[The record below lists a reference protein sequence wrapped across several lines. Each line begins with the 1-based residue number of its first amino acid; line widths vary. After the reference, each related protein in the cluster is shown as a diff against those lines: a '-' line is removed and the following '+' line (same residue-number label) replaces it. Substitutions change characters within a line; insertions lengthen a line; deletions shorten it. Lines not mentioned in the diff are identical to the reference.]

1 MSTIPQHQKSVVN
14 PEEVTSAINAA
25 FAEFLAVEPTTTAL
39 LLHHQQNI
47 DSTILTNEIT
57 HNDNDLS
64 RNSRPPTPYAV
75 STHTYNDSSSSSSTT
90 NTTNL
95 PRYKTLLDRY
105 TSNNNQQSL
114 ITSNS
119 NNRIENYCNTS
130 TSSINQR
137 KRPISNEY
145 NSSKRFHPSQSST
158 ASSHQ
163 LQLQQCSSSSS
174 SSSSSSAST
183 SASNSGNNSNTL
195 IHSRTSIY
203 NETNQIH
210 SEILDSSDDEDSS
223 NNLFAP
229 NRSLNSSCLCSHH
242 PSRIISSSSSSSSS
256 SSPSSSTIQTNH
268 QSNPHSQLSLPIQ
281 QHNYHPSHLRH
292 HYRQQLTSEIRRQRL
307 STFQN
312 QTPSSTMIT
321 ADQHLHAI
329 LTNPAIITTTTTNNN
344 IRNNHLTI
352 QPNLTYNSNSNINIT
367 TRNEN
372 NTWPSTS
379 FLFRSFHN
387 LIFLRNNEH
396 VFEELLRMEEQLNG
410 LNNSTNI
417 GASQEH
423 INCRTLSYKY
433 VKEKI
438 SVEEKCTICLCEYDQ
453 YDNVRRLPCMHL
465 FHIECVDKWLIQS
478 KRCPI
483 CRIDIDFQG
492 DFGGYIC

>member
-1 MSTIPQHQKSVVN
+1 MSAIPQHQTSIVN
-14 PEEVTSAINAA
+14 PEEVTSAIHAA
-25 FAEFLAVEPTTTAL
+25 FADFLAAEPTTTAL

-57 HNDNDLS
+57 HNDNDS
-64 RNSRPPTPYAV
+64 TRNSRPPTPYAI
-75 STHTYNDSSSSSSTT
+75 STHTYNDSPSSSSTT

-95 PRYKTLLDRY
+95 PRYKTLLDKY
-105 TSNNNQQSL
+105 TPNNNQQNL
-114 ITSNS
+114 TTSNS
-119 NNRIENYCNTS
+119 NNLMENYCNTS

-145 NSSKRFHPSQSST
+145 NSTKRFHPSQSST
-158 ASSHQ
+158 ASSRQ
-163 LQLQQCSSSSS
+163 SQVQQYSSSSS
-174 SSSSSSAST
+174 TA
-183 SASNSGNNSNTL
+183 ANSENGSINNSNRL
-195 IHSRTSIY
+195 IHSTTSNY

-210 SEILDSSDDEDSS
+210 SEILNSSDDEDSS

-229 NRSLNSSCLCSHH
+229 NRTLNSSCSCSHH
-242 PSRIISSSSSSSSS
+242 PSQITSSSSSV
-256 SSPSSSTIQTNH
+256 IRTNH
-268 QSNPHSQLSLPIQ
+268 QSIPHSQLSLPIQ
-281 QHNYHPSHLRH
+281 QHNHNPSHLRH

-312 QTPSSTMIT
+312 QTSSSTMIT

-329 LTNPAIITTTTTNNN
+329 LTNPAIITTTNNN
-344 IRNNHLTI
+344 IRNHHLTI
-352 QPNLTYNSNSNINIT
+352 QPNSTYNTNSNMNIT

-372 NTWPSTS
+372 NSWPSTS

-433 VKEKI
+433 IKEKI
-438 SVEEKCTICLCEYDQ
+438 SMEEKCTICLCEYDQ
-453 YDNVRRLPCMHL
+453 YDSVRRLPCMHL

-492 DFGGYIC
+492 DFGDYTC